1 MEQIA
6 LAERRDHGNQAHYLV
21 TQTQYQT
28 LGPGYSNKIKTA
40 RQLVEVSVFR
50 FLDPAMRAE
59 GMCLLSTYR
68 NGFNATVELHAA
80 EARLIAQALLMA
92 ADDAD
97 KALEAAQDEVA
108 A

>member
-1 MEQIA
+1 MEQTA
-6 LAERRDHGNQAHYLV
+6 SAERRDHGTQAHYLV

-28 LGPGYSNKIKTA
+28 LGPGCSNEIKTA
-40 RQLVEVSVFR
+40 RQSVEVSVFR

-59 GMCLLSTYR
+59 GMCSMAIYR
-68 NGFNATVELHAA
+68 GAFHTNVELHAA

-97 KALEAAQDEVA
+97 KALEAAQNEVA